1 MRDKWDVSAFGWGAE
16 FLQMAD
22 RRGAVM
28 TRGYV
33 TPGEA
38 GLIVFLVLMAA
49 FIIVLVIGAGKNAD
63 DQYIDRESDMCVI
76 RVTAPCG
83 DSDICRYST
92 SVPCAE
98 IESLI
103 KNAGGRR

>member
-1 MRDKWDVSAFGWGAE
+1 MTKR
-16 FLQMAD
+16 MT
-22 RRGAVM
+22 VM

-38 GLIVFLVLMAA
+38 GLIVFLGLVAL
-49 FIIVLVIGAGKNAD
+49 FIIALLIGAGKNAD
-63 DQYIDRESDMCVI
+63 DQYIDNMVRESDMCVI

-83 DSDICRYST
+83 DDICRYKA

-98 IESLI
+98 VDALVKKSKGE
-103 KNAGGRR
+103 